1 MNTKKIV
8 AIQGSFRNNG
18 MTASMLKFAV
28 EKAKMLGHDVT
39 YINLFEEKI
48 EYCRG
53 CRKCLETA
61 DCIFTNDDF
70 PKVAAA
76 IKAADVIMLATPVYW
91 ANVPGIVKNLFD
103 RMSGTSMEETER
115 FPRPRLSGKRY
126 ILLTACNTPAP
137 FSYLCGQTKGLY
149 RVTKE
154 YFTTS
159 GISCIGKVA
168 QAGTGKKN
176 EMTAQT
182 KKKIAKLVGRI

>member
-1 MNTKKIV
+1 MDKKKIV

-18 MTASMLKFAV
+18 MTSAMLKFAV
-28 EKAKMLGHDVT
+28 EKAKEIGHEVL
-39 YINLFEEKI
+39 YINLFDKKI

-70 PKVAAA
+70 KEVAAA
-76 IKAADVIMLATPVYW
+76 IKAADVIMLASPVYW
-91 ANVPGIVKNLFD
+91 ANVPAIVKNLFD
-103 RMSGTSMEETER
+103 RMSGTSMEETDK
-115 FPRPRLSGKRY
+115 FPKPRLAGKKY
-126 ILLTACNTPAP
+126 IMLTTCNTQAP

-154 YFTTS
+154 YFKTS

-168 QAGTGKKN
+168 QTGTGKHK
-176 EMTAQT
+176 EMTERT
-182 KKKIAKLVGRI
+182 KCKIEKLVERI